1 MDDHHANGLAKRRIR
16 DIQENHR
23 AMMLLGGKVGRNF
36 VRVLSAE
43 LTGVR
48 EGCWNVER
56 LIVIQILILQCDQ
69 DVYDAKAI
77 WRRRLLRLDT

>member
-1 MDDHHANGLAKRRIR
+1 M
-16 DIQENHR
+16 
-23 AMMLLGGKVGRNF
+23 
-36 VRVLSAE
+36 LSAE

-56 LIVIQILILQCDQ
+56 LIVFQILILQCDQ